1 MTTHQAVMCDFAS
14 QVESLALAD
23 ISAKLSDL
31 GVTFTDASFRF
42 RKGIDAQI
50 IRDNP
55 DAYNA
60 MYLHA
65 EIDSLLWKLTTHTRE
80 LVEAVDKLRSSNNC

>member
-1 MTTHQAVMCDFAS
+1 MKTDQTVMCDFAS

-23 ISAKLSDL
+23 MSAKLSEL
-31 GVTFTDASFRF
+31 GVIFTDASFRF
-42 RKGIDAQI
+42 RKGVDAQV

-55 DAYNA
+55 EAYSA
-60 MYLHA
+60 LFLHA

-80 LVEAVDKLRSSNNC
+80 FVEAVDKLRSSNNC